1 MVNKIFKV
9 TLYVNNQEESKKF
22 WTEKMDFVIRRDNI
36 MMGEHRWVEVSPKD
50 DETTT
55 FVLYDKNLMKKQ
67 NPSISVGH
75 PSVILYTD
83 NIEKSYSD
91 MKSKGISVDENIMS
105 YPYGRMYRFFDNDNN
120 SYLMYCEK

>member
-22 WTEKMDFVIRRDNI
+22 WTEKMDFVIRCDDI